1 MGLEQEQEQ
10 EQDYEGDFSK
20 FGRVLEEAFGDI
32 DYVFWFQ
39 V

>member
-1 MGLEQEQEQ
+1 MLFFWMGL

-20 FGRVLEEAFGDI
+20 FVRVLEEAFRDI
-32 DYVFWFQ
+32 DYVLWFQ